1 MDGFNNDLERI
12 DMQVAEAIMA
22 RRARRTLDTRP
33 ISNDIVKELV
43 ETMRLSASC
52 NNNQPWRVVIAR
64 DNDSLTK
71 VKSALSKG
79 NVWATRSPLILVV
92 AAKPDDD
99 CRLSDNRDYY
109 LFSTGLAVGQ
119 MLLRA
124 TELGIIAHPIAGFN
138 PVEAKRLLEIPTEYI
153 VITFVIC
160 GYLGMDSSLLSEKQL
175 EIEKKRPDRK
185 PVGESFFDGKWG
197 STLTI

>member
-1 MDGFNNDLERI
+1 MTLRVT
-12 DMQVAEAIMA
+12 MQVAEAISE

-33 ISNDIVKELV
+33 ISDDIVKELV
-43 ETMRLSASC
+43 EAMRLSASC

-64 DNDSLTK
+64 DNDSLTQ

-92 AAKPDDD
+92 ATKPDDD

-124 TELGIIAHPIAGFN
+124 TELGIMAHPIAGFN
-138 PVEAKRLLEIPTEYI
+138 PVEAKRLLEIPNEYV

-160 GYLGMDSSLLSEKQL
+160 GYLGTDSSLLSEKQL

-185 PVGESFFDGKWG
+185 RVGENFFDGKWG
-197 STLTI
+197 AALTI

>member
-1 MDGFNNDLERI
+1 ME
-12 DMQVAEAIMA
+12 VAEAIA
-22 RRARRTLDTRP
+22 SRRALRTLDTRP
-33 ISNDIVKELV
+33 ISDEILRELI
-43 ETMRLSASC
+43 EAMRLSASC

-64 DNDSLTK
+64 DNDSLSK

-79 NVWATRSPLILVV
+79 NVWATRSPLIFVV
-92 AAKPDDD
+92 AARPDDD
-99 CRLSDNRDYY
+99 CRLSDNRDYF

-138 PVEAKRLLEIPTEYI
+138 PLEAKRLLEIPNEYV

-160 GYLGMDSSLLSEKQL
+160 GYRGTDPSLLSEKQL
-175 EIEKKRPDRK
+175 ELEKKRPERR
-185 PVGESFFDGKWG
+185 PLGESYFDGKWG
-197 STLTI
+197 SPLAI

>member
-1 MDGFNNDLERI
+1 MTLRVT
-12 DMQVAEAIMA
+12 MQVAEAISA

-33 ISNDIVKELV
+33 ISDDIVKELV
-43 ETMRLSASC
+43 EAMRLSASC
-52 NNNQPWRVVIAR
+52 NNSQPWRVVIAR

-71 VKSALSKG
+71 AKSALSKG

-99 CRLSDNRDYY
+99 CRSSDNRDYY

-119 MLLRA
+119 MLLGA

-138 PVEAKRLLEIPTEYI
+138 PVEAKRLLEIPNEYV

-160 GYLGMDSSLLSEKQL
+160 GYFGADQSLLSDKQKELEKN
-175 EIEKKRPDRK
+175 RPERK
-185 PVGESFFDGKWG
+185 PVGENFFSGKWG
-197 STLTI
+197 VPLTV

>member
-1 MDGFNNDLERI
+1 
-12 DMQVAEAIMA
+12 MQVAEAIAA
-22 RRARRTLDTRP
+22 RRAGRTLDTRP
-33 ISNDIVKELV
+33 ISDDIVKELV
-43 ETMRLSASC
+43 EAMRLSTSC
-52 NNNQPWRVVIAR
+52 NNNQPWRVVVAR

-138 PVEAKRLLEIPTEYI
+138 PVEAKRLLEIPNEYV

-160 GYLGMDSSLLSEKQL
+160 GYLGTDSSLLSEKQL

-185 PVGESFFDGKWG
+185 PVGENFFDGKWG
-197 STLTI
+197 AALTI

>member
-1 MDGFNNDLERI
+1 ME
-12 DMQVAEAIMA
+12 VAEAITT
-22 RRARRTLDTRP
+22 RRAKRTLDARP
-33 ISNDIVKELV
+33 VSNDIVRELV
-43 ETMRLSASC
+43 EAMRLSASC

-64 DNDSLTK
+64 DNESLAK

-92 AAKPDDD
+92 AAKPEDD
-99 CRLSDNRDYY
+99 CRLSDNRDYF

-138 PVEAKRLLEIPTEYI
+138 PVEAKRLLEIPNEYV

-160 GYLGMDSSLLSEKQL
+160 GYLGTDASLLSEKQV

-185 PVGESFFDGKWG
+185 PLGESFFDGKWG
-197 STLTI
+197 AALTI

>member
-1 MDGFNNDLERI
+1 
-12 DMQVAEAIMA
+12 MQVAEAIMA